1 MKKISVYVIEQT
13 EEAAEKVLSRPYEKL
28 ASWLWDHN
36 LEVVNIR
43 CEDVEDE
50 EAIKTK

>member
-1 MKKISVYVIEQT
+1 MKKISVYVLEQ
-13 EEAAEKVLSRPYEKL
+13 EDGAADQILNAPYEKL
-28 ASWLWDHN
+28 ATWLWDHN

-43 CEDVEDE
+43 CEEVEEE

>member
-13 EEAAEKVLSRPYEKL
+13 DGAVDNVLSAPYEKL

-43 CEDVEDE
+43 CDDVEE
-50 EAIKTK
+50 EESIKAE